1 MKDTEERGEI
11 KTEDVVMMMIRGKTK
26 ENRTRI
32 SDKTTK
38 MIGVLN
44 NREKSTEKE
53 EMTNEDPKQVRSM
66 LEKTN

>member
-11 KTEDVVMMMIRGKTK
+11 KTEDVVMMIRGKTK
-26 ENRTRI
+26 ENRTQI